1 MKHIKTKYIAVID
14 LRNSFCST
22 AQVDVTRSYNPEKV
36 KNSPLLV
43 CYYKEGDDLLKT
55 NSSCYL
61 FYNEEGYS
69 KETLFATGYYFV
81 KEIKEVVV
89 YEDEKTI
96 FEQIDE

>member
-14 LRNSFCST
+14 LRNSFGST

-43 CYYKEGDDLLKT
+43 CYYTEGNGLLRT
-55 NSSCYL
+55 NSSGYL
-61 FYNEEGYS
+61 FYNEEGCS
-69 KETLFATGYYFV
+69 KETLFTTGYYLV
-81 KEIKEVVV
+81 KEIKEVAV

-96 FEQIDE
+96 FEQVSE

>member
-14 LRNSFCST
+14 LRNSFGST

-43 CYYKEGDDLLKT
+43 CYYKEGDGLLKT

-61 FYNEEGYS
+61 FYNEEGY
-69 KETLFATGYYFV
+69 F
-81 KEIKEVVV
+81 
-89 YEDEKTI
+89 
-96 FEQIDE
+96 

>member
-14 LRNSFCST
+14 LRNSFGST

-43 CYYKEGDDLLKT
+43 CYYKEGDGLLKT

-69 KETLFATGYYFV
+69 KETLFATGYYLV
-81 KEIKEVVV
+81 KQIKEVVV

-96 FEQIDE
+96 FEQVDE